1 LELRQG
7 PSFCQ
12 QWGILDNKLCL
23 IQQYCLNEEDTK
35 DIKSNEFYIVRK
47 ILALKNE
54 NDVF

>member
-12 QWGILDNKLCL
+12 QWGILDNKRCL
-23 IQQYCLNEEDTK
+23 IQQCCLNEEDAK
-35 DIKSNEFYIVRK
+35 GIENNDFYAVRK